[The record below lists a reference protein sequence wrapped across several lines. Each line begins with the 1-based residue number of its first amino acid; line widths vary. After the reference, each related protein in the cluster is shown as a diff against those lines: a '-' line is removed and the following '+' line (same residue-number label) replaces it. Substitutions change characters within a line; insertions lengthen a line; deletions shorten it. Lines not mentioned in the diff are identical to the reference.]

1 MKKGTKK
8 RGFKRIFAVIGC
20 IALLFFTFTSCNQ
33 TKEKNKIHTT
43 DVIRYSG
50 IQEYGPYLYYNDSKI
65 YRYNI
70 NTNTFSKACID
81 PTCDGTCALENVIGF
96 VYQVYDGKLVFYSYQ
111 AYTHD
116 GFYGYQDTVSGEVKI
131 LRKLQEREDSSAP
144 AYVYNDKLYFK
155 KNILRERGSMENPD
169 DYIPHICRI
178 PFEGGVEEVLFECG
192 NESLVVVADG
202 IIITYDTES
211 VFAYDTDTLEKKT
224 LFKLEDYGYTH
235 MAGIPSYLNG
245 NLYLRGHVADGVYSE
260 YNENMARKLS
270 YLVAVD
276 VHTGEL
282 TRVVDEPVIQ
292 FCVTNEGI
300 YYAPLK
306 LRHMYIPEDYE
317 ENPNKIQIF
326 WADETLHFCN
336 HDGSGK
342 KEVYTNEKM
351 DYVEMFTVI
360 DNILYGLLFDYDDES
375 HRWGERY
382 HGSID
387 LATGVVTKAI
397 DMTE

>member
-1 MKKGTKK
+1 
-8 RGFKRIFAVIGC
+8 
-20 IALLFFTFTSCNQ
+20 
-33 TKEKNKIHTT
+33 
-43 DVIRYSG
+43 
-50 IQEYGPYLYYNDSKI
+50 
-65 YRYNI
+65 
-70 NTNTFSKACID
+70 
-81 PTCDGTCALENVIGF
+81 
-96 VYQVYDGKLVFYSYQ
+96 
-111 AYTHD
+111 
-116 GFYGYQDTVSGEVKI
+116 
-131 LRKLQEREDSSAP
+131 
-144 AYVYNDKLYFK
+144 
-155 KNILRERGSMENPD
+155 
-169 DYIPHICRI
+169 
-178 PFEGGVEEVLFECG
+178 
-192 NESLVVVADG
+192 
-202 IIITYDTES
+202 
-211 VFAYDTDTLEKKT
+211 
-224 LFKLEDYGYTH
+224 